1 MEVMFYCLLAL
12 ALVTALLFV
21 IFSNGQKNFLSLSLK
36 AVASFC
42 FTLLAMGALL
52 TTVASLPVWLFVLGF
67 VASCFG
73 DVVLALPD
81 MPEMQNRATII
92 TLIGGLCFAVAHI
105 FYISAMIV
113 AFGFAWWTIL
123 IAIALG
129 IIFCYGNKFVG
140 KLNYGK
146 LSAGMP
152 IYSIFVSLVVA
163 ISIMAFIGGTSLP
176 GAIMLLVGFVLFWLS
191 DIVLMNIYFGNKP
204 EKKTKLYYF
213 NLAFYYIGQ
222 ILIACSLWFLF

>member
-81 MPEMQNRATII
+81 MPEMQNRATIN

-129 IIFCYGNKFVG
+129 IIFCYCIKFVC
-140 KLNYGK
+140 KLNYG
-146 LSAGMP
+146 
-152 IYSIFVSLVVA
+152 
-163 ISIMAFIGGTSLP
+163 
-176 GAIMLLVGFVLFWLS
+176 
-191 DIVLMNIYFGNKP
+191 
-204 EKKTKLYYF
+204 
-213 NLAFYYIGQ
+213 
-222 ILIACSLWFLF
+222 